1 MVSPQGG
8 WRRDRG
14 RARWPGNSNCGQ
26 ILHGIPS
33 AAAGGAASGL
43 LQSNCRWGLNRV
55 HNCTIFLYSLDVG
68 NLDDQ
73 CRGLIIKEKHHLAGQ
88 LTSLNGHV

>member
-14 RARWPGNSNCGQ
+14 RARCPGNSNCGQ

-33 AAAGGAASGL
+33 AAAGGGASGL
-43 LQSNCRWGLNRV
+43 LQSNCR
-55 HNCTIFLYSLDVG
+55 
-68 NLDDQ
+68 
-73 CRGLIIKEKHHLAGQ
+73 
-88 LTSLNGHV
+88 

>member
-26 ILHGIPS
+26 ILHGMPS
-33 AAAGGAASGL
+33 WLGGWGSRLGTFAVNLSMRLKLSSGL
-43 LQSNCRWGLNRV
+43 HYISVFFGYCWKYR
-55 HNCTIFLYSLDVG
+55 
-68 NLDDQ
+68 
-73 CRGLIIKEKHHLAGQ
+73 
-88 LTSLNGHV
+88 